1 MTRPFRR
8 ALWGIIGGLLFTVS
22 LIWVNRTSL
31 AQAIGDFLVVHDDLQ
46 PVDLIHVLGGNP
58 NRGKYA
64 AQLYEKGYAP
74 RLFFSGETP
83 KDGRPVNPDYISQSQ
98 AIALGVDPQAIV
110 PFTSTA
116 TSTYDEAVE
125 LKQILTKNPDI
136 QSVIIV
142 SDPFHMRRASWTF
155 HRIIGKQA
163 QLFFVPIPASMAP
176 DLSHWWTTKS
186 TRQTVSREYT
196 KLLYYMLVYLW

>member
-1 MTRPFRR
+1 M
-8 ALWGIIGGLLFTVS
+8 LS
-22 LIWVNRTSL
+22 LIWINRTSL
-31 AQAIGDFLVVHDDLQ
+31 SQAIGDFLVVHDDPQ

-64 AQLYEKGYAP
+64 AHLYRQGYAP

-83 KDGRPVNPDYISQSQ
+83 GDDRPVNPDYISQSQ
-98 AIALGVDPQAIV
+98 ALALGVDPQAIV

-125 LKQILTKNPDI
+125 LKQILTKNSDI

-142 SDPFHMRRASWTF
+142 SDPYHMRRVRLTF
-155 HRIIGKQA
+155 NRIIGHQA
-163 QLFFVPIPASMAP
+163 HLVFIPIPATMSS
-176 DLSHWWTTKS
+176 DLSQWWTTQS
-186 TRQTVSREYT
+186 SRRVVRQEYT
-196 KLLYYMLVYLW
+196 KLLYYSLVYWW